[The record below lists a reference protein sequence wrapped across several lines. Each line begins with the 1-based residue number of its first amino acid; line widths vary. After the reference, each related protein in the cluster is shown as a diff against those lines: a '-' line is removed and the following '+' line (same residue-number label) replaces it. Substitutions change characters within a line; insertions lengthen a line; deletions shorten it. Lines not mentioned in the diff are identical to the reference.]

1 MKKKPTSWRCKTVQ
15 QQKDKNTIYQ
25 SREWK
30 ELRIQKYRANPLCE
44 MCKAEGKDVS
54 AHAIHHRIPIETAT
68 TMEEMKRLAFDWNNL
83 VSLCWYH
90 HAKVHQEMG
99 STTKEVVAQRAEA
112 RQQRWKSSILARFTL
127 SDAEEQPENPA
138 PSV

>member
-83 VSLCWYH
+83 VSL
-90 HAKVHQEMG
+90 
-99 STTKEVVAQRAEA
+99 
-112 RQQRWKSSILARFTL
+112 
-127 SDAEEQPENPA
+127 
-138 PSV
+138 